1 MPCAYL
7 SGVRSL
13 VLLAVLAGCS
23 QLGVVSDGTS
33 VSVGRSNKGKI
44 VDGVRCDR
52 GEGFVV
58 PKKWRERGNR
68 YGTDELVD
76 LIVGLGRRLHGPTRL
91 AVADLSMRGG
101 GLARPWHRSHQSGR
115 DVDLLYYVRDAQGK
129 PFEPEEMYVFNAA
142 GVETTGTGITIDF
155 PRTWK
160 LVRELVTAP
169 EASVQRVFMY
179 EPFAVKLLEHAVAI
193 GEPELL
199 VARARKAL
207 KQPGDSAKHDDHIH
221 VRVFCS
227 ATDQMMGC
235 EDGGP
240 MDMLIGRDEEI
251 AAITHALAVKAT
263 AAVAATALPSGAIG
277 ALCTPT
283 PAQPVCV
290 RHTVPPHLTRLAALL
305 GGGRRIDLRWL

>member
-1 MPCAYL
+1 M
-7 SGVRSL
+7 RF
-13 VLLAVLAGCS
+13 LAVLALLAGCT
-23 QLGVVSDGTS
+23 QLGVISDGTS
-33 VSVGRSNKGKI
+33 VSIGRSNKGKV

-52 GEGFVV
+52 GEGFIV

-76 LIVGLGRRLHGPTRL
+76 MIVGLGRRLHGPTRL

-115 DVDLLYYVRDAQGK
+115 DVDLIYYVRDAQGK
-129 PFEPEEMYVFNAA
+129 PFEPEEMYVFNAE

-169 EASVQRVFMY
+169 EATVQRVFMY
-179 EPFAVKLLEHAVAI
+179 EPFALKLLEHAASI

-207 KQPGDSAKHDDHIH
+207 KQPSDSAKHDDHIH

-227 ATDQMMGC
+227 PTDIMMGC
-235 EDGGP
+235 ENGGP
-240 MDMLIGRDEEI
+240 MDMLIGRDDEL
-251 AAITHALAVKAT
+251 AAITHALAEKAAT
-263 AAVAATALPSGAIG
+263 AVAATALPAASIG
-277 ALCTPT
+277 GQCT
-283 PAQPVCV
+283 AQAQVCV
-290 RHTVPPHLTRLAALL
+290 RHAVPPHLQRLAALL
-305 GGGRRIDLRWL
+305 GGGHRLDLRWL